1 MVGSALPNIAWIGLD
16 PQIIRWHSR
25 ARNIAAMKMSQF
37 VDKVIWVTF
46 GFFPELSEGEISA
59 GNPYFMIYLVN
70 NDAFPCFSRR
80 FPLKILSESFLR
92 YRQRQRFSHIIGPA
106 RSSLQDMALKM
117 WDLEIPGIAVFF
129 GGISQGHSDTGR
141 LVVTRWSS
149 NWSSIQEM
157 SDVVRWTRFESLP
170 LWTQWM
176 NDARNPPQ
184 SGAPV
189 R

>member
-1 MVGSALPNIAWIGLD
+1 MVGSALPNMAWIGLD

-37 VDKVIWVTF
+37 VDKVTWVTF

-80 FPLKILSESFLR
+80 FPLKILSESFVR
-92 YRQRQRFSHIIGPA
+92 DRQRQRFSHIIGPA
-106 RSSLQDMALKM
+106 RSSLSKIWLWKCETLKSLALPYF
-117 WDLEIPGIAVFF
+117 LRYIPLV
-129 GGISQGHSDTGR
+129 HSDTGR
-141 LVVTRWSS
+141 LVVARERSS
-149 NWSSIQEM
+149 NWTSIQEM

-176 NDARNPPQ
+176 NDARNPP
-184 SGAPV
+184 
-189 R
+189 